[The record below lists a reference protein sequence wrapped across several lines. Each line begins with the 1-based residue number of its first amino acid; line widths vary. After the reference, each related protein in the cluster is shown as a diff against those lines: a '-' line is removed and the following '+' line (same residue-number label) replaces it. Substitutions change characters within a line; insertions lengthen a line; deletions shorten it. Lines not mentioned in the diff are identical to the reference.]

1 METPGD
7 ISGNADKEE
16 LLEVEKRLQQE
27 EEKYDLNRRV
37 YIGQLSDEEESD
49 MDSDGLTYSY
59 FT

>member
-7 ISGNADKEE
+7 MTENTDKKE
-16 LLEVEKRLQQE
+16 LLEVGKRVQQE
-27 EEKYDLNRRV
+27 EEKYDLYRRV
-37 YIGQLSDEEESD
+37 YEGQLSDEEESN